1 MRKQLAG
8 VLACTLLLAGCSN
21 KTKTS
26 SGEIDSNLTHIAIVQ
41 YAQHP
46 ALDDANKGFVAAL
59 EENGYDES
67 KVLLD
72 SYNAQN
78 DASNVET
85 IATTVINNNPD
96 LIFGIATPVAQG
108 IAQKTSEI
116 PLVISAVTDP
126 AASGLVDSNELPG
139 TNVTGAS
146 DMVNVDVMV
155 NLLLEV
161 VPDAKTVGIMYCS
174 SEDNS
179 KIQADA
185 LEALLTEKGLSVK
198 HFTASDSSYVQSTVD
213 SVKGQVDAMLIPTD
227 NLMAESMPM
236 ISQSL
241 NEMQIPSIV
250 GEPALVE
257 AGGTV
262 SKGVDYYQLGY
273 QAGLM
278 AIEILEGKNP
288 AEMPVYFVDDADLSL
303 AVNQSS
309 LDSCGLSMD
318 SNVFEGAKVY

>member
-8 VLACTLLLAGCSN
+8 ALACALLLTGCSN
-21 KTKTS
+21 KIKTS
-26 SGEIDSNLTHIAIVQ
+26 SGAIDSNLTHIAIVQ

-96 LIFGIATPVAQG
+96 LIYGIATPVAQG

-185 LEALLTEKGLSVK
+185 LEALLTEKGLTVK

-236 ISQSL
+236 VSQSL

-278 AIEILEGKNP
+278 AIEILEGKIP

-309 LDSCGLSMD
+309 LKSCGLSMD